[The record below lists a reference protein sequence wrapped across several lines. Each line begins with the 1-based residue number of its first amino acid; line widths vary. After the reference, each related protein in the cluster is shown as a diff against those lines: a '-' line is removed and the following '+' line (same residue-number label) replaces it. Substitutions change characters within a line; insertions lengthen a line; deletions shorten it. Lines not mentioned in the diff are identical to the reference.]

1 MKIYKKNGKK
11 FLYDMVK
18 GILRPATPEEK
29 VRQKV
34 VKYLVEQMKIPI
46 EAIETE
52 LLLSSIDNLSK
63 LRADIVV
70 WHINEAT
77 NSEEC
82 LLIIE
87 VKAPHVPLT
96 EKTLEQVMSYQSILK
111 SKYVAITN
119 GEDLEI
125 YQIRENGTAQLLTTE
140 LYTYEDLINSNVK
153 FAKKRTMRRLSFDEI
168 NYHRYINMLIDK
180 GYIGEETDPDL
191 HPFLAE
197 LQNFILVEP
206 ISCVLP
212 IQFKGISLE
221 QDLGYSFHTYGNAA
235 GGSFPGYYRGFVVK
249 TLDGNEAIYRI
260 GMFGTAKLI
269 NDPIFGNR
277 KSYTVLNVATEDMLG
292 YHNSLELNIDNS
304 ISKRKTEYRFF
315 HNGRLTAGK
324 KGSVKIEK
332 VKNYVSKYAP
342 DLLVED
348 KIYLG
353 SLPNNMSI
361 SWDQGQQFIM
371 NLLLYANIR
380 DKLRNDIKKR

>member
-180 GYIGEETDPDL
+180 GYIGG
-191 HPFLAE
+191 
-197 LQNFILVEP
+197 N
-206 ISCVLP
+206 
-212 IQFKGISLE
+212 
-221 QDLGYSFHTYGNAA
+221 YS
-235 GGSFPGYYRGFVVK
+235 P
-249 TLDGNEAIYRI
+249 
-260 GMFGTAKLI
+260 
-269 NDPIFGNR
+269 
-277 KSYTVLNVATEDMLG
+277 
-292 YHNSLELNIDNS
+292 
-304 ISKRKTEYRFF
+304 
-315 HNGRLTAGK
+315 
-324 KGSVKIEK
+324 
-332 VKNYVSKYAP
+332 
-342 DLLVED
+342 
-348 KIYLG
+348 
-353 SLPNNMSI
+353 
-361 SWDQGQQFIM
+361 QC
-371 NLLLYANIR
+371 
-380 DKLRNDIKKR
+380 